1 MAKKKSTGSKA
12 MFESKYDAHKLREL
26 ITNGH
31 TADQIQEAM
40 GIASKQSLRQHIL
53 KLINEDRQFYD
64 VPGLY
69 VRNQRMPMVN
79 FKGEIRLTKKQLSF
93 PDSTY
98 KHGDK
103 FEIHATNEVIT
114 LTRMGVESVE
124 VETKVESEPVE
135 E

>member
-1 MAKKKSTGSKA
+1 MAKKKSAGSKA
-12 MFESKYDAHKLREL
+12 MFESKYDANKLREL
-26 ITNGH
+26 ITTGH
-31 TADQIQEAM
+31 TADQIQEAL

-69 VRNQRMPMVN
+69 VRNQRLPMVN

-93 PDSTY
+93 PNSTY

-114 LTRMGVESVE
+114 LTRMGVESTE
-124 VETKVESEPVE
+124 VETEVESEPVE